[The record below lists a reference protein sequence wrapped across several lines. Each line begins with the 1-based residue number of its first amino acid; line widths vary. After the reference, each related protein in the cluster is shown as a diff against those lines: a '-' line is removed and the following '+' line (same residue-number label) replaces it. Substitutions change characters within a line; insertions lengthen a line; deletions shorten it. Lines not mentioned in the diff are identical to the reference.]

1 MIKELAKKTTEIV
14 TSEEVKKMGKF
25 SKEARQMR
33 KLQKLGAVS
42 LKDFESLKS
51 NVEIQKYGFAAIAA
65 IEGIRLVKGLTKKP
79 VEDTKAETLHP
90 IHYSMSEE
98 EIDAVATA
106 LLDKMNIIVD
116 NAGGLP
122 DPEEEPEE
130 SKGNSSDVDDLPDEI
145 VEDDLEENG

>member
-1 MIKELAKKTTEIV
+1 MIKELATKTTEIV

-65 IEGIRLVKGLTKKP
+65 IEGIRLVKSLTKKP
-79 VEDTKAETLHP
+79 VECEAETIQP
-90 IHYSMSEE
+90 IQYSMSEKD
-98 EIDAVATA
+98 IDAVAAA

-116 NAGGLP
+116 NAEVVQ
-122 DPEEEPEE
+122 DPEEE
-130 SKGNSSDVDDLPDEI
+130 SNEI
-145 VEDDLEENG
+145 VDDDLEENG